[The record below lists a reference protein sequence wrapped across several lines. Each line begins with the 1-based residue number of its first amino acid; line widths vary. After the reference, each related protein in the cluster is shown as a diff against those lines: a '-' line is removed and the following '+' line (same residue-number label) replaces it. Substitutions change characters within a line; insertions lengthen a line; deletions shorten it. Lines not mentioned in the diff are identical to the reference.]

1 MKNHD
6 QIVQDEMR
14 KLITK
19 SCVNLTKKSEYYSFH
34 KALFKYY
41 FNALEVAIDYD
52 TAIISLWNSKPKNMQ
67 AINLYGVNEAVSEKV
82 SYSNLEETLKGCLE
96 NGENQQ
102 RFYKT
107 MLFYYNNV
115 KEPLVDTGVSA

>member
-1 MKNHD
+1 MKNQD

-19 SCVNLTKKSEYYSFH
+19 SCVNLTRQSEYYSFH

-52 TAIISLWNSKPKNMQ
+52 TAIISLWNSKPTNMQ

-96 NGENQQ
+96 NGESQQ

>member
-1 MKNHD
+1 MKNQD

>member
-1 MKNHD
+1 MKNQD

-96 NGENQQ
+96 NGESQQ
-102 RFYKT
+102 RFYTT

-115 KEPLVDTGVSA
+115 QEPLVDTGVSA